1 MRSYAHFGGAELW
14 QMMRLNYSIEP
25 MDLASM
31 RAKGVRSLSIRC
43 HQCQHEAIMNVDHL
57 PGDLTVPSFGL
68 HTVCTKCRIIGAD
81 ARPNWQEQPRARE
94 PDSRATQLNSWGA
107 RANASSTRGG

>member
-81 ARPNWQEQPRARE
+81 ARPNWNERSPR
-94 PDSRATQLNSWGA
+94 DTATGGA
-107 RANASSTRGG
+107 RWHCP